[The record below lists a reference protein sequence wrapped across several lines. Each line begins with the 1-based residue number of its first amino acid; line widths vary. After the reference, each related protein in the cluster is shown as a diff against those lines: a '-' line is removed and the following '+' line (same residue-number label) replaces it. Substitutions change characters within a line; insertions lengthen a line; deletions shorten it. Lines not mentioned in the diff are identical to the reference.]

1 MKIIGNRWKVTIS
14 TAIVSFL
21 LLGCTGKNPLSLQ
34 QETQVLSAI
43 TKIPTGKHHTGK
55 FVWHDLVTDDV
66 AKAKQFYAGLFGWS
80 FEDKHGYTTIYHH
93 EKAIGGMMHVA
104 HTSDKNT
111 EAVWLP
117 SLSVENVDTAIVEVK
132 AKKGTVLKGPID
144 MPQRGRGVLVSDAQG
159 AHVVLLHAKG
169 GDPMDATPKMGDWL
183 WNELWTPNPKESE
196 SLYRRLGKY
205 DTVSKS
211 GEYRIFKNKGKWRAG
226 IRDVSKEDA
235 KSRWVSVVRV
245 ADLQKSMDKV
255 KHLGG
260 QVLMAPHKEI
270 ADGNV
275 AVIADN
281 TGALLLIQHWSGSV
295 KEGGK

>member
-1 MKIIGNRWKVTIS
+1 MNKYKWIIKVWAVLAS
-14 TAIVSFL
+14 L
-21 LLGCTGKNPLSLQ
+21 LLIGCTGANTLAPKQDKL
-34 QETQVLSAI
+34 VLPAI
-43 TKIPTGKHHTGK
+43 TKTATEKHYSGK
-55 FVWHDLVTDDV
+55 FVWHDLLTDDV
-66 AKAKQFYAGLFGWS
+66 DKAKEFYSGLFGWS

-93 EKAIGGMMHVA
+93 GKVIGGMMHVS
-104 HTSDKNT
+104 HTSDKNV

-117 SLSVENVDTAIVEVK
+117 SLSVENVDNAIAEVK

-159 AHVVLLHAKG
+159 AHIVLLHAKG
-169 GDPMDATPKMGDWL
+169 GDPLDTVPNMGDWL
-183 WNELWTPNPKESE
+183 WNELWTSNSKESE
-196 SLYRRLGKY
+196 ALYRRLGKY
-205 DTVSKS
+205 DAVSKS

-245 ADLQKSMDKV
+245 SDLQKSMDKV

-260 QVLMAPHKEI
+260 QVLMNPHKEI

-281 TGALLLIQHWSGSV
+281 TGALLLIQRWSGSV